1 MKQFSVKDIR
11 NTSIAALSIFCIMT
25 AAVIFAILLSCVV
38 HTDNIF
44 SKIPGEDTEWFGFWA
59 SYLGALVSIVIAWLT
74 WKNQKKLE
82 DINKENEKLKNA
94 VNRTIVGVNLRLR
107 GVEIRPLGVDLTGK
121 KVAYHMT
128 FRFDNKANALLD
140 DMLLEKITF
149 GDNKNSFKLEDLD
162 FKYKLQNNTPIL
174 DGEIT
179 LEPFSQEE
187 KVLTNFYFYYSQFLP
202 DSRNL
207 NLDLEI
213 MIKIDS
219 ENERRIKMLAQLE
232 ILPKF
237 DNSSYS
243 NAIMVNHYKIIF
255 L

>member
-1 MKQFSVKDIR
+1 MKQFSAKDIR
-11 NTSIAALSIFCIMT
+11 NVIIEVLPVFIIMF
-25 AAVIFAILLSCVV
+25 AVGFAIILSYVI
-38 HTDNIF
+38 HADNFF

-107 GVEIRPLGVDLTGK
+107 GVEIRPLGVDSTGK

-149 GDNKNSFKLEDLD
+149 GDNKKSFELEDPG

-187 KVLTNFYFYYSQFLP
+187 KALTNFYFYYSQFLLG
-202 DSRNL
+202 SRNL